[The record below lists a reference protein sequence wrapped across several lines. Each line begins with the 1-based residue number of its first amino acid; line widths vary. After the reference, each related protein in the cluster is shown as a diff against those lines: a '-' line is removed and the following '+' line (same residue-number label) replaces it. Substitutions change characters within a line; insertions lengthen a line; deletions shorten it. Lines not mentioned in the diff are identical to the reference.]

1 MKRLLTFSIILPLF
15 SCGQHQQLIS
25 TTESTNQ
32 TNYETSTYSK
42 VGEIPLPAGFERI
55 KVSQNSF
62 EEFVRHLPLKKDK
75 TIYLYNGQPKKNQDE
90 QFAVLDISVG
100 NKDLQQCADAVMR
113 IRAEFFY
120 ANKQFDQIRFTDNA
134 GKAYT
139 IRQNASR
146 NEFDEYLENVFVHC
160 GTLSLEKQL
169 QKRVSFADAHI
180 GDVFIQ
186 GGSPGHA
193 MMIADMAANA
203 NGDKIFLLLQG
214 FMPAQSIHIVKN
226 LEQPSISPW
235 YQLKNDSMI
244 ATPDWDFSPSQ
255 LRHW

>member
-90 QFAVLDISVG
+90 QYAVLDISVG
-100 NKDLQQCADAVMR
+100 NKDLQQCA
-113 IRAEFFY
+113 
-120 ANKQFDQIRFTDNA
+120 
-134 GKAYT
+134 
-139 IRQNASR
+139 
-146 NEFDEYLENVFVHC
+146 
-160 GTLSLEKQL
+160 
-169 QKRVSFADAHI
+169 
-180 GDVFIQ
+180 
-186 GGSPGHA
+186 
-193 MMIADMAANA
+193 
-203 NGDKIFLLLQG
+203 
-214 FMPAQSIHIVKN
+214 
-226 LEQPSISPW
+226 
-235 YQLKNDSMI
+235 
-244 ATPDWDFSPSQ
+244 
-255 LRHW
+255 